1 MVELILAAALV
12 LYCSLS
18 GFLYY
23 KMGSEGRF
31 FLWKSFSGGGIF
43 LGMRPTGE
51 CFLRGIKTKGRSLI
65 YGKNGFT
72 FMPSLL
78 EDPQTEK
85 EKRFNELIKRKAW
98 LAGKPLFIGTTAAC
112 IAVNPHL
119 AQATATA
126 QMGETAETN
135 KLLVNLKEQLPDN
148 VKEINVVYPWDINT
162 LSEYV
167 NISYTE
173 QDIDEAKQEGYIVG
187 LKVAKRMNMALV
199 GMVVAAIA
207 GMVLIVFWLGR

>member
-1 MVELILAAALV
+1 
-12 LYCSLS
+12 
-18 GFLYY
+18 
-23 KMGSEGRF
+23 MGPEGRF
-31 FLWKSFSGGGIF
+31 FLWSSFLGGGIF

-51 CFLRGIKTKGRSLI
+51 CFLRRIKTKGRSLI
-65 YGKNGFT
+65 YGRNGFT
-72 FMPSLL
+72 FMPSLIENPQK
-78 EDPQTEK
+78 EDELK
-85 EKRFNELIKRKAW
+85 FNELIKRKAW
-98 LAGKPLFIGTTAAC
+98 IAGKPLFIGTTAAY

-119 AQATATA
+119 AEATAVA
-126 QMGETAETN
+126 QGGSPQGEGTKETN
-135 KLLVNLKEQLPDN
+135 KLLVNLQKQLPDN

-187 LKVAKRMNMALV
+187 LKVAKRNNMALI
-199 GMVVAAIA
+199 GMVIAAIA